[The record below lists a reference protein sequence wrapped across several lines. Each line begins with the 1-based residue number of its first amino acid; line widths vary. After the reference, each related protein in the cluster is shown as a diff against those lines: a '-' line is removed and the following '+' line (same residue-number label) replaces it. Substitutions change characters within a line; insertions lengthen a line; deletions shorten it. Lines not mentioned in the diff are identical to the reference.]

1 MAWGDYLGAFAIV
14 ALASLLLSAGIQDI
28 RTREIA
34 NWKSGAIVALAP
46 LWWLAHGLSLYPD
59 IALQVALAAVVL
71 AIFFAVF
78 AMGWMGGGD
87 VKLIAALALWLPVG
101 AFMTMMMVM
110 SVAGGAVTVAM
121 LVERKARRA
130 NGAIEVPYGVAI
142 VFAALLSLREPIF
155 NRFL

>member
-1 MAWGDYLGAFAIV
+1 MAWNDYLGAFAIV

-46 LWWLAHGLSLYPD
+46 LWWIAHGLSPYPD
-59 IALQVALAAVVL
+59 IAIQIALAAAVL
-71 AIFFAVF
+71 AIFFGAF

-87 VKLIAALALWLPVG
+87 VKLIAALALWLPAG
-101 AFMTMMMVM
+101 NFLTMLMVM
-110 SVAGGAVTVAM
+110 SIAGGVVTLAM
-121 LVERKARRA
+121 IVEGKMRRA
-130 NGAIEVPYGVAI
+130 TSAIEVPYGVAI
-142 VFAALLSLREPIF
+142 VFAALLSFREPIF